1 METVFDIQAIAE
13 LLPHRYPFLLIDRV
27 VNLTPNEEIVALKN
41 VTMNEPF
48 FQGHFPSAPIM
59 PGVLIVEAMAQA
71 GGVLVLDS
79 LPKDKHGRPV
89 YFMGL
94 DKVRFRKPVVPGD
107 QIVFEVKLLK
117 LRAKAAKLAGRA
129 TVADNL
135 VAEAELMASF
145 GDS

>member
-41 VTMNEPF
+41 VTINEPF

-117 LRAKAAKLAGRA
+117 LRSKAAKLAGRA
-129 TVADNL
+129 TVDDNL

>member
-1 METVFDIQAIAE
+1 
-13 LLPHRYPFLLIDRV
+13 
-27 VNLTPNEEIVALKN
+27 
-41 VTMNEPF
+41 
-48 FQGHFPSAPIM
+48 M
-59 PGVLIVEAMAQA
+59 PGVLILEAMAQA

-107 QIVFEVKLLK
+107 QIIFNVKLLK
-117 LRAKAAKLAGRA
+117 LKSKAAKLAGRA

>member
-1 METVFDIQAIAE
+1 METVFDIQEIAA

-107 QIVFEVKLLK
+107 QIIFNVKLLK
-117 LRAKAAKLAGRA
+117 LRSKAAKLAGRA

>member
-48 FQGHFPSAPIM
+48 FQGHFPSVPIM
-59 PGVLIVEAMAQA
+59 PGVLIIEAMAQA

-79 LPKDKHGRPV
+79 LPKEKHGRPV

-107 QIVFEVKLLK
+107 QIVFEVKILK
-117 LRAKAAKLAGRA
+117 LRSKAVKLAGRA
-129 TVADNL
+129 IVDDNL